1 MMRFESYHAKGDAR
15 SRKMCSLGAYNARI
29 IQCAPVMT
37 WRVTGMVF
45 FFEITW
51 RELVI
56 ILNIAAPRLILR
68 CMPHA
73 RGKLNVTF
81 HTRYYRG
88 RLIMKFLKS
97 FRMYRVKCGL
107 IAGIKNHAL
116 PL

>member
-1 MMRFESYHAKGDAR
+1 MARFESCRAKGDAR
-15 SRKMCSLGAYNARI
+15 SHRMCSLGAYNARI

-68 CMPHA
+68 CVPRA
-73 RGKLNVTF
+73 
-81 HTRYYRG
+81 
-88 RLIMKFLKS
+88 
-97 FRMYRVKCGL
+97 
-107 IAGIKNHAL
+107 
-116 PL
+116 